1 MPIFA
6 SAFRE
11 TTRNDGCK
19 IARCGSSAW
28 LERRPVTP
36 EVEGS
41 SPFRTAKVLE
51 ISSGLFF
58 VYICVGPVGPVTELA
73 EVTGTQSSRS
83 SSALRQ
89 AQRPEREIWT
99 LRQAQRPEKS
109 KSMRFGH

>member
-41 SPFRTAKVLE
+41 SPFRTAESLGVF
-51 ISSGLFF
+51 SGTFF
-58 VYICVGPVGPVTELA
+58 VYLRTSPAGPVAEPA
-73 EVTGTQSSRS
+73 EVVASQKTKG
-83 SSALRQ
+83 LC
-89 AQRPEREIWT
+89 
-99 LRQAQRPEKS
+99 LVN
-109 KSMRFGH
+109 

>member
-51 ISSGLFF
+51 ISSGLFLS
-58 VYICVGPVGPVTELA
+58 ISA
-73 EVTGTQSSRS
+73 
-83 SSALRQ
+83 SALSARSLSL
-89 AQRPEREIWT
+89 P
-99 LRQAQRPEKS
+99 K
-109 KSMRFGH
+109 

>member
-6 SAFRE
+6 FAFRK

-41 SPFRTAKVLE
+41 SPFRTAE
-51 ISSGLFF
+51 SPGDFSGTFF
-58 VYICVGPVGPVTELA
+58 VYLCTGPAVPVTEPA
-73 EVTGTQSSRS
+73 EVTGTQSSGS
-83 SSALRQ
+83 SSGASTGSATGKGNLD
-89 AQRPEREIWT
+89 AST
-99 LRQAQRPEKS
+99 GSAT
-109 KSMRFGH
+109 